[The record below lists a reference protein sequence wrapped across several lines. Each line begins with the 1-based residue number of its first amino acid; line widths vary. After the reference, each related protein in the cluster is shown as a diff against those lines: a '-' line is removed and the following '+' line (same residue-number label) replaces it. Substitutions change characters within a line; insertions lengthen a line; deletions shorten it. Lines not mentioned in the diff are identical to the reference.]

1 MFMKHDP
8 LSIEIRGK
16 PLKCLV
22 CGHDEFH
29 TRDAQ
34 LNTAGM
40 SFLNLD
46 WINPTGRCYICAR
59 CGYIHWF
66 LPP

>member
-1 MFMKHDP
+1 MF
-8 LSIEIRGK
+8 GK
-16 PLKCLV
+16 PEAKSYEILGMGLKCQI

-29 TRDAQ
+29 LRDAQ

-40 SFLNLD
+40 SLMNLD
-46 WINPTGRCYICAR
+46 WLNASARCFVCDR

-66 LPP
+66 LPK